1 MYRAMQLP
9 LDKDLR
15 QLTRFLRSRGL
26 VHRITEEG
34 GQQVVWTVDEA
45 DAQVVRA
52 VYEQGVPEVILEPAK
67 PDRALSPASGVML
80 RRVPLTLA
88 ILVTTGLVAL
98 WTGLGT
104 QVEAIVHMTFTPL
117 APTGYLAAELDL
129 DQWWRLLSPI
139 FLHFGLLHL
148 TFNAL
153 WYWELGRRIELYSG
167 SLWLLGLT
175 VLFGVA
181 SNLAQWLVSPDAVFG
196 GLSGVLYGLL
206 GYCWVYQMLAPNG
219 FFALPKGVV
228 ILMLIWLAL
237 GVSGLITLAGLGQ
250 IANAAHIGGL
260 VAGCVAGA
268 IAGTLQ
274 RAR

>member
-1 MYRAMQLP
+1 MYRAMQCP
-9 LDKDLR
+9 LDEDLR
-15 QLTRFLRSRGL
+15 KLTRFLRQRGL

-34 GQQVVWTVDEA
+34 GRQVVWTVAEA
-45 DAQVVRA
+45 DAQVVKA
-52 VYEQGVPEVILEPAK
+52 IYEQGVPDAVEPAK
-67 PDRALSPASGVML
+67 PARSLTPTSPAML

-88 ILVTTGLVAL
+88 ILVITGLVAL

-104 QVEAIVHMTFTPL
+104 RAEAIIHLTFTPL
-117 APTGYLAAELDL
+117 APTGYLAADI
-129 DQWWRLLSPI
+129 DFGQWWRLITPI
-139 FLHFGLLHL
+139 FLHFGMLHL
-148 TFNAL
+148 AFNAL

-175 VLFGVA
+175 ILFGLT
-181 SNLAQWLVSPDAVFG
+181 SNLAQWLVSPDVVFG

-206 GYCWVYQMLAPNG
+206 GYCWIYQMLAPNV

-228 ILMLIWLAL
+228 ILMLVWLAL
-237 GVSGLITLAGLGQ
+237 GVSGLITLAGLGA

-260 VAGCVAGA
+260 VCGCIAGGIAGA
-268 IAGTLQ
+268 LQ

>member
-1 MYRAMQLP
+1 MYRAMQCP
-9 LDKDLR
+9 LDEDLR

-34 GQQVVWTVDEA
+34 GRQVVWTVDEA

-52 VYEQGVPEVILEPAK
+52 VYEQGVPDVAEPAK
-67 PDRALSPASGVML
+67 PTPSMAPASGAML
-80 RRVPLTLA
+80 RRIPLTLA
-88 ILVTTGLVAL
+88 ILVVTGLVAL

-104 QVEAIVHMTFTPL
+104 RAETIIHLTFTPL
-117 APTGYLAAELDL
+117 AATGYLAPDL
-129 DQWWRLLSPI
+129 DFSQPWRVLSPI

-175 VLFGVA
+175 VLFGLA

-206 GYCWVYQMLAPNG
+206 GYCWIYQMLAPNV

-228 ILMLIWLAL
+228 ILMLVWLAL

-260 VAGCVAGA
+260 VSGCIAGA
-268 IAGTLQ
+268 IAGALQ
-274 RAR
+274 RGR

>member
-1 MYRAMQLP
+1 MYRAMQVP
-9 LDKDLR
+9 LNEDLS

-26 VHRITEEG
+26 VHRITEEAG
-34 GQQVVWTVDEA
+34 RQVVWTIDEA
-45 DAQVVRA
+45 DAQVVQA
-52 VYEQGVPEVILEPAK
+52 LYEQGVPEVIVPEAK
-67 PDRALSPASGVML
+67 RANTAPMSGVVL

-88 ILVTTGLVAL
+88 ILAITGLVAL

-104 QVEAIVHMTFTPL
+104 RPEAIIHLTFTPL
-117 APTGYLAAELDL
+117 APNGYLAQALDFG
-129 DQWWRLLSPI
+129 QWWRLLTPI
-139 FLHFGLLHL
+139 FMHFGILHL
-148 TFNAL
+148 AFNAL

-175 VLFGVA
+175 VLFGLV
-181 SNLAQWLVSPDAVFG
+181 SNLAQWLVSPDVVFG

-206 GYCWVYQMLAPNG
+206 GYCWIYQMLAPNV

-228 ILMLIWLAL
+228 ILMLVWLAL
-237 GVSGLITLAGLGQ
+237 GVSGLITLAGLGS

-260 VAGCVAGA
+260 VAGCIAGGIAGA
-268 IAGTLQ
+268 LQ